1 MFTYSSEQFYKDWRY
16 KVAGD
21 FKTDNGDPYPYAEG
35 GHMEWGAEDHKITL
49 PTKPSKVAINTD
61 GSTLAVA
68 VEHDIHIFSTESF
81 ELTQVLKGHISRID
95 ALAFQPG
102 NPNILVSAATNDHA
116 GSVRAD
122 CEIIFWNLQVR
133 KAQKDAVQISDIS
146 KEASGGI
153 AAAVAKGSDSV
164 ELTDTEI
171 SKLSTDIEQL
181 VTTLVTRHMV
191 SDDARIAGRLLNH
204 FDTHLFDPSGTRLMY
219 LPGNRPRSNA
229 DARWDM
235 RVLSMQ
241 THEDLFTL
249 VGHTD
254 AIMWSGFSPDESMI
268 GTCCWD
274 STMRIWD
281 AQDGS
286 LKFKFETG
294 KQNWNGSFSPN
305 SKYFAGTAGDG
316 IIYLYSTSDGSTLWS
331 RQSEADW
338 CRHSS
343 WSPDSRM
350 LTIGGRRTGSVFVI
364 DANEDVIVQ
373 HRALSVEAC
382 KVDEERKKR
391 LLRGYLEVYAVRYI
405 DAGKKLA
412 VYTGGDGGIEVYDFQ
427 KQHKWRFARFGT
439 DEDLH
444 PDDPDLEPQ
453 GSPGFDMVIWND
465 FKNGRI
471 KLTSLDDNNVRI
483 WSVPLD
489 LQAN

>member
-1 MFTYSSEQFYKDWRY
+1 MFTYSSEQFYRDWRY
-16 KVAGD
+16 KVVED
-21 FKTDNGDPYPYAEG
+21 FKTDDGDTYPYVEG
-35 GHMEWGAEDHKITL
+35 GHVEWGAEDHKLTL

-61 GSTLAVA
+61 ASILAVA
-68 VEHDIHIFSTESF
+68 VEHDIHVFSTEDYR
-81 ELTQVLKGHISRID
+81 LTQVLKGHISRID
-95 ALAFQPG
+95 TLAFQPG

-122 CEIIFWNLQVR
+122 CEIIFWNPKQR
-133 KAQKDAVQISDIS
+133 QAQKDALQLSEICQ
-146 KEASGGI
+146 EASDNI
-153 AAAVAKGSDSV
+153 AASIAKGSDSI
-164 ELTDTEI
+164 ELADTEI
-171 SKLSTDIEQL
+171 SKLSEDIEQL

-191 SDDARIAGRLLNH
+191 SDEARIAGRLLSH

-219 LPGNRPRSNA
+219 LPGNRPRSNS

-241 THEDLFTL
+241 TREDLFTL

-254 AIMWSGFSPDESMI
+254 AIMWSGFSPDETMI

-281 AQDGS
+281 SQDGS

-305 SKYFAGTAGDG
+305 SKFFAGTAGDG
-316 IIYLYSTSDGSTLWS
+316 TIYLYSTLDGSTLWS
-331 RQSEADW
+331 RQSEIDW

-343 WSPDSRM
+343 WTPDSR
-350 LTIGGRRTGSVFVI
+350 LLAIGGRRTGTVLVI
-364 DANEDVIVQ
+364 NVNENTVVQ
-373 HRALSVEAC
+373 RRVLSIDAC

-391 LLRGYLEVYAVRYI
+391 LLRSYLEVYAVRYV

-412 VYTGGDGGIEVYDFQ
+412 VYTGGDGGIEVYDFE
-427 KQHKWRFARFGT
+427 KQQKWRFARFGT

-444 PDDPDLEPQ
+444 PCDADVQPK
-453 GSPGFDMVIWND
+453 GSPGLDMIAWND
-465 FKNGRI
+465 LKNGRI

-489 LQAN
+489 HESI